1 MFGTL
6 LADVRYALR
15 GLARAPVWAIALIL
29 TIALGT
35 GSAAAVQGFVNGL
48 LRTDLPMPGR
58 DTAVSLFRTDGS
70 GTAGPMLFADVLA
83 LRERHDIFER
93 LGAVAE
99 SQERIVLASRTSLQ
113 PVASITPDAAA
124 VMALPIVD
132 GAVLSHR
139 LRFGEFDAR
148 ANAIDEALTVGALR
162 THVGGIAPYWLE
174 GLFRGRPIDVWLT
187 LPYDRAP
194 EGDVWAIGRLRP
206 GVSVAE
212 AQAAIDRERAGR
224 SAVVV
229 MPYNGL
235 TPEAAGAVNRIED
248 ILQVAA
254 MAVFAIACANVAAFL
269 LVRGSSRSRETA
281 VRVAIGA
288 RQRQIARQLVVDSVV
303 VSLLGGLAGLVL
315 AGWMADIVPLLF
327 FDQDADRLVFT
338 ADGSGIVWTS
348 LACGG
353 LTIACGL
360 APLLEAH
367 RIAPASVLQREMAGP
382 SRLAGR
388 LNTTLI
394 LVQMT
399 ACTVLVMTGGLL
411 LESFH
416 AARLTHAGGR
426 LDGAILAGVEVT
438 PRTARGETT
447 AAGLSYFAAIE
458 QAARDVVPISAATWV
473 ARLPGA
479 QASWQWVR
487 FDKAANADREVSLT
501 VETFTAAALES
512 VVIPPIAGRLL
523 GDGDRRACGGV
534 LLSAMAAEDVFD
546 GDATGRALATMSGR
560 VVEIAGV
567 VKLKHGSDYR
577 LFTYPFQT
585 PPIAG
590 DGSSSFRAPTR
601 DELPSGLLDVNIVA
615 ANYFDVTGTAVVD
628 GAAFGSHPDG
638 CRIGVV
644 NEEAAARFFDGRPI
658 GSAVIDAS
666 GLRTWITGVVRSEA
680 WRSEQQRIEPMLYVP
695 MSQDF
700 LPRMTVI
707 LKTEVA
713 ADALVEPL
721 LARLK
726 GVAGGREDKLTVTTL
741 QEHLNQTSLA
751 ADRIAAVLVAAFAAI
766 ALVLGA
772 LGLYGLLADAAR
784 RRGREFAVRLALGA
798 QGWRVVRQ
806 VMLEGSRLVIAG
818 AALGLLVSVGVAQWI
833 GRITPAAGWPSWTVW
848 LSAPVLLAAAVV
860 AASIIPARK
869 ALSVDLLR
877 IMRDV

>member
-6 LADVRYALR
+6 LGDVRYALR
-15 GLARAPVWAIALIL
+15 GLARAPVWTIALVL

-35 GSAAAVQGFVNGL
+35 GSAATVQGFVNGL

-58 DTAVSLFRTDGS
+58 DTAVSLFRTEGP
-70 GTAGPMLFADVLA
+70 GTAGPLPFADVMA
-83 LRERHDIFER
+83 LRERRDIFER

-99 SQERIVLASRTSLQ
+99 SQERIVLASRASLQ
-113 PVASITPDAAA
+113 PVASITPDVA
-124 VMALPIVD
+124 VVLALPVVD

-148 ANAIDEALTVGALR
+148 ANAIDEPLTVGAVR
-162 THVGGIAPYWLE
+162 THVGGMAPYWLE
-174 GLFRGRPIDVWLT
+174 GLFRGRPIDVWMT
-187 LPYDRAP
+187 LSYDRTPA
-194 EGDVWAIGRLRP
+194 GDVWAIGRLQP

-212 AQAAIDRERAGR
+212 AQAAIDRAREGR
-224 SAVVV
+224 PSIVV

-235 TPEAAGAVNRIED
+235 TPDAAAAISRIEV
-248 ILQVAA
+248 ILRVAA
-254 MAVFAIACANVAAFL
+254 VAVFAIACANVAAFL
-269 LVRGSSRSRETA
+269 LVRGSARSRETA

-288 RQRQIARQLVVDSVV
+288 RQRQIARQLVVDSIV
-303 VSLLGGLAGLVL
+303 VSLLGGLAGVVL
-315 AGWMADIVPLLF
+315 ARWMADIVPLLF

-338 ADGSGIVWTS
+338 ADGSGIVWTA
-348 LACGG
+348 LVCGG

-360 APLLEAH
+360 APLLEAR

-382 SRLAGR
+382 SRLAAR

-411 LESFH
+411 LESFR
-416 AARLTHAGGR
+416 AARLTLAGGR
-426 LDGAILAGVEVT
+426 LDGAILASVEVT
-438 PRTARGETT
+438 PRTARGETS
-447 AAGLSYFAAIE
+447 AAGLEYFAAIE
-458 QAARDVVPISAATWV
+458 QVARDVVPVSAATWV

-487 FDKAANADREVSLT
+487 FDKTPNADSQVSLA
-501 VETFTAAALES
+501 VEAFTADALES
-512 VVIPPIAGRLL
+512 VVVPPIAGRLL
-523 GDGDRRACGGV
+523 GDGDRRPCGGV
-534 LLSAMAAEDVFD
+534 LLSAVAAAALFE
-546 GDATGRALATMSGR
+546 GDAPGRALATPAGR

-567 VKLKHGSDYR
+567 VKSKQPDDHR
-577 LFTYPFQT
+577 LFIYPFQS
-585 PPIAG
+585 PPIAAG
-590 DGSSSFRAPTR
+590 GPSIFLAPPR

-615 ANYFDVTGTAVVD
+615 ANYFDITGMTVVD
-628 GAAFGSHPDG
+628 GAAFGTHPDG
-638 CRIGVV
+638 CRTGVV

-666 GLRTWITGVVRSEA
+666 GMRTWITGVVRAEA
-680 WRSEQQRIEPMLYVP
+680 WRSEQQRIEPTLYVP
-695 MSQDF
+695 MTQDF
-700 LPRMTVI
+700 LPRMTAI
-707 LKTEVA
+707 LKTEAA

-721 LARLK
+721 LTRLK
-726 GVAGGREDKLTVTTL
+726 GVAGGRDDKLTVTTL
-741 QEHLNQTSLA
+741 HEHLNQTSLA
-751 ADRIAAVLVAAFAAI
+751 ADRIAAVLVAAFAGI

-806 VMLEGSRLVIAG
+806 VMLEGSRLVVAG
-818 AALGLLVSVGVAQWI
+818 ALFGLLASVVVSQWI
-833 GRITPAAGWPSWTVW
+833 LRITPAAGWPSWTVW
-848 LSAPVLLAAAVV
+848 VSAPLLLAAAVV

-869 ALSVDLLR
+869 AVSVDLLR